1 MRALKLPQQFFY
13 FKFEMDIKI
22 VFLTI
27 TILGISYHAEVCD
40 SSDEFSVFV
49 CKKFCV
55 KQKELYHFVTFPDIV
70 DRVKKNGFLFVIG
83 FCMH

>member
-1 MRALKLPQQFFY
+1 
-13 FKFEMDIKI
+13 MDIKI

-27 TILGISYHAEVCD
+27 TFLCISYHAEVCD

-55 KQKELYHFVTFPDIV
+55 KQKELYHFVTFPDMV
-70 DRVKKNGFLFVIG
+70 DRVKKLNGFFIFMYKIG
-83 FCMH
+83 FIIPA